1 MKAIYFDRK
10 NLSLRELPEPRPGP
24 GEALVRVRL
33 AGVCNTDIELA
44 KGYMDFEG
52 VLGHEFVGTVTECA
66 DAAWVGKRVVGE
78 INLACGTCAYCK
90 SNLQRHCPFR
100 TVLGIFKK
108 DGVFAEYITLPV
120 ANLHEVPAGTPD
132 EVAVFT
138 EPVAAGY
145 SILER
150 LHAGVEGTKIAL
162 LGDGKLGLLASRVL
176 AAAGAEVTL
185 AGRHTDKLRLAASD
199 KIKTVLVDQ
208 LLREAAGDVYANFP
222 VVVEATGRP
231 DGFDVAVKLVR
242 PRGIIVVK
250 TTTAEPVPVDL
261 SKVVVNEVMVLGS
274 RCGPFPP
281 ALQALA
287 SGAVKVDDL
296 VALRLPLSRGIEAI
310 NRAGRPGTLKVLID
324 MEAA

>member
-1 MKAIYFDRK
+1 MKAIYFDRR
-10 NLSLRELPEPRPGP
+10 NLSLRELPDPRPAP
-24 GEALVRVRL
+24 GEALIKVRL

-52 VLGHEFVGTVTECA
+52 VLGHEFVGTVTECP
-66 DAAWVGKRVVGE
+66 DAEWVGRRVVGE

-90 SNLQRHCPFR
+90 SDMRRHCPFR
-100 TVLGIFKK
+100 AVLGIFKK
-108 DGVFAEYITLPV
+108 DGVFAEYVTLPV

-138 EPVAAGY
+138 EPVAAGF
-145 SILER
+145 SIIER
-150 LHAGVEGTKIAL
+150 LQGVEGRKIAL

-176 AAAGAEVTL
+176 AAAGADVTL
-185 AGRHTDKLRLAASD
+185 AGRHTDKLKLAATD

-208 LLREAAGDVYANFP
+208 LLRDAANDVYATFA

-231 DGFDVAVKLVR
+231 DGFDAAVKLVR

-250 TTTAEPVPVDL
+250 TTTAEPVPTDL
-261 SKVVVNEVMVLGS
+261 AKVVVNEIMVLGS
-274 RCGPFPP
+274 RCGLFPP
-281 ALQALA
+281 AIQALA

-296 VALRLPLSRGIEAI
+296 VAMKLPLSRGIEAI
-310 NRAGRPGTLKVLID
+310 NRASRPGTLKALID
-324 MEAA
+324 VEAG